1 MKTIIL
7 LVFLVFPNFALT
19 QMQDTVSVQTKYLKI
34 DFVPQTGNFVFSTL
48 GNKNEILNNTGAP
61 GLSLNKIHQE
71 NYELISTNPLE
82 LHNQSSKILFEILDD
97 NSIAVE
103 WIPIDS
109 FFYEFIFHLRSDDET
124 RYYGTG
130 ERFNSLNQRGYIIP
144 NVTDDRY
151 GNKGVGT
158 HKPIPFFMSNKG
170 LGVWVDSYS
179 PGVFDLNGTER
190 FETRIQFNETRL
202 RIVFIGGENLSEI
215 LKAFT
220 NLTGR
225 PALPPPWAFGLW
237 KSRNVHH
244 NQDSVYADIE
254 KLRQNKIPASVI
266 VIDSPWETGYNNFRV
281 NTKQFNNPDK
291 MFNRIKEL
299 GFNLC
304 LWLTPFI
311 NKKNILDMEGISK
324 ESDNFSEASEKGFL
338 VKDKNGKTALGDWWK
353 GKGGLVDFTNPAA
366 VGWWNQQME
375 KMLTYNVKAFK
386 CDDGEGNF
394 VPEAVFYDGTPV
406 YKMKNRYCLLYD
418 SVMQSF
424 VNKYLDGDGV
434 LITRSGYTGFQKY
447 PFAWAGDNHAD
458 FSFDDGLPSVIIAA
472 QNAAMS
478 GISLWGTDIAGYAGN
493 QTKELFIRWTQF
505 AVFCPFMQVHM
516 TSDLGP
522 WDFGEDALEIFRKY
536 AILRMQLFP
545 YLYDAVNE
553 TVNTGMPVIRPMAL
567 AFESDDEAAKN
578 IYQFMFGPDILVAPI
593 YQPGIHR
600 TVYLP
605 EGEWIDY
612 WNGNISYGKQYIEV
626 ESPLENIPLYVRSGS
641 IIPLL
646 PDDIQTLVSRN
657 LEMNDSIKSI
667 DERRILQVWHGSNGN
682 LKTWEGISTSVSK
695 SNNTI
700 QLSFSSEIQRP
711 LSIEVMFKKLDDLKV
726 DKAEVHYDEEKNK
739 TIISYPSFSG
749 EALIEWNEK

>member
-1 MKTIIL
+1 MKTIAL
-7 LVFLVFPNFALT
+7 LLLAFPIFAVT
-19 QMQDTVSVQTKYLKI
+19 QIQDTISVQTKYLKI
-34 DFVPQTGNFVFSTL
+34 DFVPQTGNYVFSTL
-48 GNKNEILNNTGAP
+48 GNKGEELNKTESS
-61 GLSLNKIHQE
+61 GLILNKIHQE
-71 NYELISTNPLE
+71 NYELISTNPIE
-82 LHNQSSKILFEILDD
+82 LQNQSANILFEILDN

-109 FFYEFIFHLRSDDET
+109 FFYEFNFHLRNNDET

-144 NVTDDRY
+144 NITDDRY

-158 HKPIPFFMSNKG
+158 HKPIPFFMSNRG
-170 LGVWVDSYS
+170 LGIWVDSFS
-179 PGVFDLNGTER
+179 PGIFDLNGTER

-254 KLRQNKIPASVI
+254 KLRQYKIPASVL
-266 VIDSPWETGYNNFRV
+266 VIDSPWETGYNNFKV
-281 NTKQFNNPDK
+281 NTQQFNNSDS

-304 LWLTPFI
+304 LWLTPFV
-311 NKKNILDMEGISK
+311 NQENILDMDGITQ
-324 ESDNFSEASEKGFL
+324 ESNNFSEASEKSFL
-338 VKDKNGKTALGDWWK
+338 VKDKDGKTTLSDWWK
-353 GKGGLVDFTNPAA
+353 GKGGLVDFTNPQA
-366 VGWWNQQME
+366 VSWWNKQME
-375 KMLTYNVKAFK
+375 KMLEYNVKAFK

-394 VPEAVFYDGTPV
+394 VLDAVFYDGTPA
-406 YKMKNRYCLLYD
+406 YKMKNRYSLLYD
-418 SVMQSF
+418 SVMQNF

-458 FSFDDGLPSVIIAA
+458 FSFEDGLPSVIIAA

-516 TSDLGP
+516 TSNLGP
-522 WDFGEDALEIFRKY
+522 WDFGKDALEIFRKY
-536 AILRMQLFP
+536 AIIRMQLFP
-545 YLYDAVNE
+545 YLYNAVNE
-553 TVNTGMPVIRPMAL
+553 AVNSGMPVIRPMAL
-567 AFESDDEAAKN
+567 AFENDDEAAKN
-578 IYQFMFGPDILVAPI
+578 IYQFMFGPNILVAPI
-593 YQPGIHR
+593 YQPGTHR

-605 EGEWIDY
+605 EGEWIDF
-612 WNGNISYGKQYIEV
+612 WNGEILEGEQYIEV
-626 ESPLENIPLYVRSGS
+626 EAPLEKIPLYVRSGA
-641 IIPLL
+641 IIHLL
-646 PDDIQTLVSRN
+646 PDDIQTLVLRN
-657 LEMNDSIKSI
+657 PEMNDSIKAI
-667 DERRILQVWHGSNGN
+667 DDRRILQVWPGSNGN
-682 LKTWEGISTSVSK
+682 LKTWEEISASVSE
-695 SNNTI
+695 SNNAI

-711 LSIEVMFKKLDDLKV
+711 LSIEIMFKKLDNLKI
-726 DKAEVHYDEEKNK
+726 DNAEVHYDEEKNK
-739 TIISYPSFSG
+739 TIISYSSFYG
-749 EALIEWNEK
+749 EGIIEWTEQ